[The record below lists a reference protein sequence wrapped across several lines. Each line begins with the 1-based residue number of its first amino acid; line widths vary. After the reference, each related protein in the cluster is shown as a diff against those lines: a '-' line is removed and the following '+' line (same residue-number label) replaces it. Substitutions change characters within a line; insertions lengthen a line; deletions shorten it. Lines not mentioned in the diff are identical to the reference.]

1 MVFCPYSKAVLPTVI
16 TLLSASYPTKKTAI
30 GGKNVRD
37 NTIIKVGKDLKDHQ
51 VQIQQVN

>member
-1 MVFCPYSKAVLPTVI
+1 MVFCTYSKAVLPTVI
-16 TLLSASYPTKKTAI
+16 TLLSASYPTKRTAI